1 MGTFLMIA
9 WAGLLVVSFVMAVQ
23 WLKKLGLY

>member
-9 WAGLLVVSFVMAVQ
+9 WVGLLVVSFVMAVR
-23 WLKKLGLY
+23 WLKKMGLY